1 MTLSQKAHG
10 KIIILVRV
18 DVLASVS
25 PINHFVI
32 YAHILIVFPDGMA
45 VFYFNPDKNRIKSA
59 RDDGLDFKYT
69 GTGKRKLISSTV
81 HDVWPLLDSHI
92 ITREE
97 NETSC
102 SYSKTSS

>member
-1 MTLSQKAHG
+1 MAYKIWILLDLFPVKSPLKTPLIHPPMTSMTLSQKAHG

-45 VFYFNPDKNRIKSA
+45 VFYFNPDLRGMM
-59 RDDGLDFKYT
+59 GLDFKYT
-69 GTGKRKLISSTV
+69 GKGKAEVNK
-81 HDVWPLLDSHI
+81 
-92 ITREE
+92 
-97 NETSC
+97 
-102 SYSKTSS
+102 

>member
-1 MTLSQKAHG
+1 MTSMTLSQKAHG

-59 RDDGLDFKYT
+59 RDDGARFQIHRK
-69 GTGKRKLISSTV
+69 GKAEVNK
-81 HDVWPLLDSHI
+81 
-92 ITREE
+92 
-97 NETSC
+97 
-102 SYSKTSS
+102 